1 MFLVVGALV
10 AGLLILTA
18 GAEALV
24 KGSASLARRLGVSP
38 LVVGLTVVAF
48 GTSAPELVV
57 SLAGAVKGH
66 GDVAVGNVVGSN
78 IFNIGAILAI
88 AALLKPLRVAPALIR
103 ADAPFMAGV
112 SLLAALLMT
121 FMSVGRP
128 IGLMFVLL
136 LISYVTF
143 SIRLTRRESGA
154 EVKQEFDA
162 AVPSATASLGYDIG
176 LMAGGICLL
185 VLGANLLV
193 NSALSVARELGVGE
207 ALIGLTIVAAGTSL
221 PEFATTIV
229 ATVRGHSDLAI
240 GNIVGSNIF
249 NILGILGLAAAL
261 APLEAPGVGA
271 LDRWVMAAF
280 AIMLIPLLRSNR
292 VLNRWEGAV
301 LLGVYAAYLYCR
313 WLAR

>member
-121 FMSVGRP
+121 FTSVGRP

-154 EVKQEFDA
+154 EVKQEFDT

-221 PEFATTIV
+221 PELATTIV

-249 NILGILGLAAAL
+249 NILGILGLAAAF

-271 LDRWVMAAF
+271 LDLWVMAAF

-292 VLNRWEGAV
+292 VVNRWEGAV
-301 LLGVYAAYLYCR
+301 LLGAYAAYLYCR